1 MPGGDS
7 RYRRSEG
14 PVPGS
19 TWLRQAFWAQRNAC
33 RLQDLHQ
40 PTWVPKFCS
49 KSSGDQASGGFMM
62 FDTSFS
68 YTVFREHEYL
78 CDDLKRK
85 SFVKKFN
92 MVFAFC
98 HIIIK
103 YGVWLDD
110 HEDEELLISMIKYLA
125 KRWKALLK
133 KTDAELGID
142 TKYTRPGILVFLDTF
157 KKRMEDADSYGDEKI
172 AFNFQ

>member
-1 MPGGDS
+1 
-7 RYRRSEG
+7 
-14 PVPGS
+14 
-19 TWLRQAFWAQRNAC
+19 
-33 RLQDLHQ
+33 
-40 PTWVPKFCS
+40 
-49 KSSGDQASGGFMM
+49 M

-78 CDDLKRK
+78 CDDLKRN

-103 YGVWLDD
+103 YNVYLDA
-110 HEDEELLISMIKYLA
+110 HEDEELLISMIKDLA

-142 TKYTRPGILVFLDTF
+142 SKYTRLGILVFLDDF
-157 KKRMEDADSYGDEKI
+157 KKRVEEAESDGDEKI